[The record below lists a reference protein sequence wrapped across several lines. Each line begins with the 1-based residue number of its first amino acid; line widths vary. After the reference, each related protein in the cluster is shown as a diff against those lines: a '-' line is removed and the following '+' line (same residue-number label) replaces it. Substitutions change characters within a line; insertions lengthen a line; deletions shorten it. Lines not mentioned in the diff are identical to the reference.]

1 MEIGDAELIFLAPNS
16 EKYVDKNNYS
26 IATKITF
33 GNTKILLTGDAEALA
48 EKEMI
53 NSGYDISADIFKAG
67 HHGSDTSNT
76 KEFLNKIRPKYV
88 LISCKLGNTYGHP
101 NKSTMKLFEEMGI
114 KVYRTDESGSIIM
127 TTNRKRYNL

>member
-1 MEIGDAELIFLAPNS
+1 MFLAPNS
-16 EKYVDKNNYS
+16 DSYTDKNNYS

-33 GNTKILLTGDAEALA
+33 GSISMLLTGDAEELA

-53 NSGYDISADIFKAG
+53 NAGYDISCDIFKAA

-76 KEFLNKIRPKYV
+76 KEFLKKVNPKYV

-101 NKSTMKLFEEMGI
+101 NKNAMKLFEDMGI
-114 KVYRTDESGSIIM
+114 KVYRTDESGSIVM
-127 TTNRKRYNL
+127 TTDRKKCKL